1 MEKAQIASKP
11 TLKFEPRPAAYCNM
25 PTLDVVDATLHYRE
39 IGSGSPLL
47 LIHGAG
53 AHADLS
59 DGALPVLAEQHRVI
73 VYDRRGH
80 SRSGSKPA
88 AIQGYLKRQA
98 DDAAQLLQ
106 GIGATP
112 ATVVGWSNGGII
124 ALYLALDY
132 PKLVTRLIVCE
143 PPLHAAK
150 QPPPLSLLGPVLK
163 TMLLSAIGCK
173 RAAVATFFRML
184 LAQGDGSNAFDDLD
198 EATREGVLVNAA
210 TLLHELKTGTGE
222 ELTPQRLRAL
232 QCPISA
238 IVGGDTLS
246 VFSDATQRLL
256 ALLPEMRIGHIPGAG
271 HISVLTHPTDFARL
285 VLQR

>member
-1 MEKAQIASKP
+1 VLVEA
-11 TLKFEPRPAAYCNM
+11 LKFEPGCAAYCHM
-25 PTLDVVDATLHYRE
+25 PTLDVDDARLHYRE
-39 IGSGSPLL
+39 TGSGSPLI

-59 DGALPVLAEQHRVI
+59 DGALPALAAQHRVI

-88 AIQGYLKRQA
+88 AIKGYLKRQA
-98 DDAAQLLQ
+98 DDAAALLQ
-106 GIGATP
+106 GIGAAP

-124 ALYLALDY
+124 ALNLALAY
-132 PKLVTRLIVCE
+132 PQLVTRLVVCE
-143 PPLHAAK
+143 PPLHASQHA
-150 QPPPLSLLGPVLK
+150 PPRAQLGAVLK

-173 RAAVATFFRML
+173 RAAVSTFFRML
-184 LAQGDGSNAFDDLD
+184 LAQPDGSNVFDTLD

-222 ELTPQRLRAL
+222 ELTAERLREL
-232 QCPISA
+232 RCPISA
-238 IVGGDTLS
+238 IVGGNTIS

-256 ALLPEMRIGHIPGAG
+256 GILPEMRVRCIPGAG
-271 HISVLTHPTDFARL
+271 HISVLTHPGDFARL
-285 VLQR
+285 ALQT